1 MVFSWDRKPAKRK
14 YISVQNKSV
23 RVKYE
28 RISPIASGEQN
39 PVAVDEANGSL
50 PKAISATESIAL
62 NSEHVEKQYE
72 EPVFFSD
79 TLDETEVSYREKK
92 RKRLENWAAITDELV
107 QVGTAV
113 LFTPPHS
120 QCIRCMQS
128 LDQVCRCM
136 DCGTSAVYCRECN
149 DICHSLSHLHKF
161 EMFKIGTF
169 VCVDTDTP
177 VWRRPD
183 NHEPL
188 TPLGTYAIILKKYY
202 HLSQSSLG
210 VVDPLVKEDIRK
222 KISGWTSCC
231 SKTWE
236 TAKKVNTA
244 VQHHLKEYN
253 LLEGSKMPYPDKL
266 DLDSLKSLEVPA
278 SVPEELQ
285 RLLINLYETKDRCE
299 EEIELIACD
308 MRSTNCFLYET
319 TGSKSD
325 VHRAVLLLEGL
336 NTERCILHQRN
347 MSSNVS
353 IVNEVPLHFHKK
365 LQLDLPIVEQ
375 EISGSI
381 LGNLVSDEY
390 LLEQSDVEGS
400 ESMDSYPSSDEADD
414 IEMGT

>member
-1 MVFSWDRKPAKRK
+1 MYILYDIACLQETHQKRK
-14 YISVQNKSV
+14 E
-23 RVKYE
+23 RTDLLDAVK
-28 RISPIASGEQN
+28 
-39 PVAVDEANGSL
+39 L
-50 PKAISATESIAL
+50 AISIFHCYGHKMACQVLYNPRRTPGLGLTDGECLGKFKSISKEMTPENRVDLLVNGLMHYGDNMKRKQGKTFAERL
-62 NSEHVEKQYE
+62 KKSNTLKVNTTKMLQENLGNISGVSTDDIRRWSMEEKQR
-72 EPVFFSD
+72 FS
-79 TLDETEVSYREKK
+79 TG
-92 RKRLENWAAITDELV
+92 N
-107 QVGTAV
+107 
-113 LFTPPHS
+113 
-120 QCIRCMQS
+120 S
-128 LDQVCRCM
+128 LARIE
-136 DCGTSAVYCRECN
+136 S
-149 DICHSLSHLHKF
+149 K
-161 EMFKIGTF
+161 
-169 VCVDTDTP
+169 
-177 VWRRPD
+177 
-183 NHEPL
+183 EPL

-202 HLSQSSLG
+202 HLSPGYEKTDGRENLLTA
-210 VVDPLVKEDIRK
+210 DDEEICT
-222 KISGWTSCC
+222 WTSCC

-308 MRSTNCFLYET
+308 MRSTNCFYMKQQEAVLSSFE
-319 TGSKSD
+319 SAESD
-325 VHRAVLLLEGL
+325 VHKAVLLLEGL

-375 EISGSI
+375 EILSI

>member
-1 MVFSWDRKPAKRK
+1 M
-14 YISVQNKSV
+14 
-23 RVKYE
+23 E
-28 RISPIASGEQN
+28 
-39 PVAVDEANGSL
+39 
-50 PKAISATESIAL
+50 
-62 NSEHVEKQYE
+62 EKQR
-72 EPVFFSD
+72 FS
-79 TLDETEVSYREKK
+79 TG
-92 RKRLENWAAITDELV
+92 N
-107 QVGTAV
+107 
-113 LFTPPHS
+113 
-120 QCIRCMQS
+120 S
-128 LDQVCRCM
+128 LAR
-136 DCGTSAVYCRECN
+136 SE
-149 DICHSLSHLHKF
+149 SK
-161 EMFKIGTF
+161 
-169 VCVDTDTP
+169 
-177 VWRRPD
+177 
-183 NHEPL
+183 EPL
-188 TPLGTYAIILKKYY
+188 TPLETYAINLKKYY

-222 KISGWTSCC
+222 KISGWTSC
-231 SKTWE
+231 WE

-308 MRSTNCFLYET
+308 MRSTNCFYMKQQEAVLSSFE
-319 TGSKSD
+319 SAESD

-365 LQLDLPIVEQ
+365 LQLDLPNVEQ
-375 EISGSI
+375 EIPSI

-390 LLEQSDVEGS
+390 LLEQLDEEGS

-414 IEMGT
+414 IEMDI